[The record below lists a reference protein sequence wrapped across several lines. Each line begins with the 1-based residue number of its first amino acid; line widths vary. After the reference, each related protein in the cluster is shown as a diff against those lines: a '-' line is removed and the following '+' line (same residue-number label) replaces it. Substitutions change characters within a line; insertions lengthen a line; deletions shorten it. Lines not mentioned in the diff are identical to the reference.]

1 MFKKLI
7 MMTDIN
13 IKGISRCAGSLANE
27 SFFDKIKHKSE
38 VEIIV
43 SQFFYQS
50 FYNLATFF

>member
-1 MFKKLI
+1 MSKKLT

-43 SQFFYQS
+43 SQFS
-50 FYNLATFF
+50 IDWIL